1 MLVVTPRAV
10 ADTSCDD
17 GRVRERDDG
26 GRSAEK
32 GKATVAVR
40 CSRRGDEPFKRCR
53 SSVRSSARRNAR
65 LLSPPRVRIPPS
77 RLVFALVFSAVR
89 PPDTHRVR
97 GQIHARTAH
106 VRNRRTDLR
115 STRGKLTPG
124 VGARPT
130 ITRLAGANG
139 TTVVRPR
146 GRQIPNL
153 SSRVRPCAAF
163 LRILFGTGIVF
174 GRKTFRKRSLFGRRP
189 YTPQLPN
196 ETIRPGTEYR

>member
-1 MLVVTPRAV
+1 VLVVTPRAV

-124 VGARPT
+124 VGARST

-139 TTVVRPR
+139 KYLTSPPACGPARRFYEYCSVR
-146 GRQIPNL
+146 QT
-153 SSRVRPCAAF
+153 
-163 LRILFGTGIVF
+163 GTVF